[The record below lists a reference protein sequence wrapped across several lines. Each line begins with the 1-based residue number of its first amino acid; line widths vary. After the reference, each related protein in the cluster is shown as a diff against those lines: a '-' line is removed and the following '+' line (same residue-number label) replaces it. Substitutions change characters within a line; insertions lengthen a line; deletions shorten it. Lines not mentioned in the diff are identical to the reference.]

1 MSDENEV
8 EETEV
13 IEETQEVAEVETEEA
28 ETEVVEETEEDKKK
42 NYQSKVDKRFAKM
55 TSDKYASERRIAEL
69 EAELKTTQIYAS
81 PQQQQVQEEA
91 DTKPDP
97 LNFETTEDYVDA
109 LTDWKV
115 DKKFEAQSV
124 RRTAQKKKDSEAQS
138 QNELQNN
145 FIKAQTIASE
155 KYNDYNEATADLN
168 IDIFSDLGQNLLKCG
183 NSGPDIMY
191 FICKNPEE
199 KEKMFRLKGMDL
211 SLEIGKLREKLA
223 APMKKKKTNAPAPIS
238 ASRGSKKT
246 TGKVNLND
254 VSPADFYKAQ
264 YG

>member
-13 IEETQEVAEVETEEA
+13 IEETQEVAEVETEA
-28 ETEVVEETEEDKKK
+28 VEETEEDKKK
-42 NYQSKVDKRFAKM
+42 NYQSKVDKRIGKL
-55 TSDKYASERRIAEL
+55 TSDKYADRQRIAEL
-69 EAELKTTQIYAS
+69 EAELRTTQKYTT
-81 PQQQQVQEEA
+81 PQQKQVQEEA

-97 LNFETTEDYVDA
+97 LNYASTEDYVDA

-115 DKKFEAQSV
+115 DKKFEAQNV

-145 FIKAQTIASE
+145 FIAAANKAST
-155 KYNDYNEATADLN
+155 KYQDYQDATADLD
-168 IDIFSDLGQNLLKCG
+168 IDIFSDLGQNILECG
-183 NSGPDIMY
+183 EMGPEIMY
-191 FICKNPEE
+191 FIGKNPDEGA
-199 KEKMFRLKGMDL
+199 RISALKGK
-211 SLEIGKLREKLA
+211 SLAREIGKLEAKLA
-223 APMKKKKTNAPAPIS
+223 APIKKKTTNAPAPIS

-254 VSPADFYKAQ
+254 VSPADFYKAR